1 MPLAMALT
9 FKTNVNQYCKFIAED
24 MQIIGTFA
32 LVHDVHPLSNLL
44 TSEELHFVDSQNQHP
59 FFNSLN
65 HVWGNWIEWEKCAK
79 MLLNMIL
86 TFNIL
91 PSIVF
96 VILGKGYIV
105 F

>member
-9 FKTNVNQYCKFIAED
+9 FKTNVNQYCKFLAED

-59 FFNSLN
+59 FST
-65 HVWGNWIEWEKCAK
+65 HWIMSGGIE
-79 MLLNMIL
+79 
-86 TFNIL
+86 
-91 PSIVF
+91 
-96 VILGKGYIV
+96 
-105 F
+105 